1 MAPAAFARSAVKP
14 DFPALSGRVDLV
26 PTSFGPQS
34 TVWVL
39 AAADGRVSR
48 SSGLVGLIRLGVG
61 RYEARFRQD
70 VSECA
75 YTASVGDTGNR
86 LVYNPGLVFTAGGH
100 ISPNGV
106 YVETKNLSGGL
117 SDFPF
122 HLVVR
127 CSGPRTIRGC
137 LLRWV
142 LEPQH
147 LRPMQNASDSRR
159 SASDTHSLPV
169 LAAVMKTKGVG
180 ILTYQAD
187 RDNLRRDAGDW
198 HEGVRTA
205 AGSPPANLRTKGPA
219 VTTKSDFS
227 EEEWSRIVRAPFVAG
242 LAISLADPG
251 GPIEAA
257 KESMATVKS
266 ATNPSSQE
274 QLVTEVALDIQAEV
288 QQKRN
293 PLRGYRPSLE
303 GTAPSGEQ
311 VLVELSAV
319 QAIVA
324 AQATPEE
331 TAAFGQWLVA
341 SAQAAANA
349 AKEGG
354 FMGFGAAQVSKGEG
368 EMLDQVRAA
377 VSQV

>member
-1 MAPAAFARSAVKP
+1 
-14 DFPALSGRVDLV
+14 
-26 PTSFGPQS
+26 
-34 TVWVL
+34 
-39 AAADGRVSR
+39 
-48 SSGLVGLIRLGVG
+48 
-61 RYEARFRQD
+61 
-70 VSECA
+70 
-75 YTASVGDTGNR
+75 
-86 LVYNPGLVFTAGGH
+86 
-100 ISPNGV
+100 
-106 YVETKNLSGGL
+106 
-117 SDFPF
+117 
-122 HLVVR
+122 
-127 CSGPRTIRGC
+127 
-137 LLRWV
+137 
-142 LEPQH
+142 
-147 LRPMQNASDSRR
+147 
-159 SASDTHSLPV
+159 
-169 LAAVMKTKGVG
+169 
-180 ILTYQAD
+180 
-187 RDNLRRDAGDW
+187 
-198 HEGVRTA
+198 
-205 AGSPPANLRTKGPA
+205 

-266 ATNPSSQE
+266 ATNPSSRE

-293 PLRGYRPSLE
+293 PLKGYRPSSE
-303 GTAPSGEQ
+303 GTAPVAEQ

-324 AQATPEE
+324 ARATPEE

-354 FMGFGAAQVSKGEG
+354 FMGFGAEQVSKGEK

-377 VSQV
+377 VSRA